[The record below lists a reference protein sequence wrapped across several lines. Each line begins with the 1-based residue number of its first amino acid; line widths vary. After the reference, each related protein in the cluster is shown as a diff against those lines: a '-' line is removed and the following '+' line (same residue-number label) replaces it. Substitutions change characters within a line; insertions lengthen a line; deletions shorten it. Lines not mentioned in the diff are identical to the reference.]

1 LLTDAPNVAILSDGE
16 QQMTIALEIAPEV
29 EARIAEQAER
39 LGLSVP
45 EYARQVVEQNSVR
58 GAVFPR
64 VSPQQRAARF
74 LQWAAHHDPDTPLLT
89 DEEISR
95 EALYGRRT

>member
-1 LLTDAPNVAILSDGE
+1 
-16 QQMTIALEIAPEV
+16 MTIALEIAPEA

-39 LGLSVP
+39 LGLSVQ
-45 EYARQVVEQNSVR
+45 EYAQRVVEQN
-58 GAVFPR
+58 AVTGTAFPR
-64 VSPQQRAARF
+64 LSPQQRAARF
-74 LQWAAHHDPDTPLLT
+74 LQWAARHDPDTPLLT